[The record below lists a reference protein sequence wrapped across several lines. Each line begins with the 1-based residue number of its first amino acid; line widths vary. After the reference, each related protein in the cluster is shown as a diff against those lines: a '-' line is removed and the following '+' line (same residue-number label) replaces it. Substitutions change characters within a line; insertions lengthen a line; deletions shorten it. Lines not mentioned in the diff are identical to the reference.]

1 MTIKYVVCDKA
12 KEQLQCFKVFN
23 TQAEAN
29 DFINTISVCASEQA
43 TEECRAMYYIQ
54 QMEVA

>member
-1 MTIKYVVCDKA
+1 MSIKYVVCDKA

-23 TQAEAN
+23 TKAEAN

-43 TEECRAMYYIQ
+43 TEECRAQYYIQ

>member
-1 MTIKYVVCDKA
+1 MSIKYVVCDKA

-23 TQAEAN
+23 TKAEAN
-29 DFINTISVCASEQA
+29 DFINTISFCASEQA
-43 TEECRAMYYIQ
+43 TEECRAQYYIQ

>member
-23 TQAEAN
+23 TKSEAN
-29 DFINTISVCASEQA
+29 DFMETISFCASEQA
-43 TEECRAMYYIQ
+43 TEECNAMYYIQ

>member
-1 MTIKYVVCDKA
+1 MSIKYVVCDKA

-23 TQAEAN
+23 TQAEAS

-43 TEECRAMYYIQ
+43 TEECLSLIHI
-54 QMEVA
+54 